1 MSEPFYQKIY
11 DALKQDIENGTYR
24 PGDQVPTEEA
34 LAKAFGVSKI
44 TSKRSLNMLAEDGYL
59 SRQKG
64 RGSFVTE
71 RAVEL
76 SLSSEDQSR
85 ISDSDARSSA
95 PVSANGPSD
104 SDAAFFH
111 SSEWSRTADQ
121 LPRIGLIYPSINSH
135 FGTTAVAAI
144 ADACRGQAH
153 LLLSLSHNDTRRE
166 EEAIL
171 SMIQA
176 PVDGLI
182 VFPGSSQF
190 LNPHLLQMVIDK
202 YPLVLIDQ
210 NIQAIRQTSVGTDNT
225 DAVFQALSYMVHHGH
240 RNVSVMLPTIV
251 NNVLQERQEAVF
263 QYSATTGFPLHQEL
277 WLNDVNIPSDDIP
290 EKDISRIARHLLSHP
305 EITSV
310 FAFHYAIAVAVKQ
323 AAVRIGRRLGED
335 LAVLCFDSPRLLL
348 EKPCFT
354 HIRQNEAAIGQKA
367 VELLLDLIRRPGL
380 PPQNVQIQAELVEG
394 ESFFTLT

>member
-11 DALKQDIENGTYR
+11 DALKRDIENGTYR

-34 LAKAFGVSKI
+34 LAKAFAVSKI
-44 TSKRSLNMLAEDGYL
+44 TSKRSLNMLAEDGYI

-71 RAVEL
+71 NVREL
-76 SLSSEDQSR
+76 FSASGEHASDTSSPAISEDMNF
-85 ISDSDARSSA
+85 DSA
-95 PVSANGPSD
+95 VSN
-104 SDAAFFH
+104 
-111 SSEWSRTADQ
+111 RTADC
-121 LPRIGLIYPSINSH
+121 LPHIGLIYPDMSSH
-135 FGTTAVAAI
+135 FGITAVTAI
-144 ADACRGQAH
+144 ADACRKKAH
-153 LLLSLSHNDTRRE
+153 LLLSFSHNDIRCE

-225 DAVFQALSYMVHHGH
+225 DAVFQALSYLAKHGH
-240 RNVSVMLPTIV
+240 QNVSIMLPTIV
-251 NNVLQERQEAVF
+251 NNVLQERQDAVF
-263 QYSATTGFPLHQEL
+263 QYSATTGFPLHREL
-277 WLNDVNIPSDDIP
+277 WLDDINLPSDDST
-290 EKDISRIARHLLSHP
+290 EKDIDRIARHLLSHP
-305 EITSV
+305 EITAV
-310 FAFHYAIAVAVKQ
+310 FAFHYAIAAAVKQ
-323 AAVRIGRRLGED
+323 AALRIGRCVGED
-335 LAVLCFDSPRLLL
+335 LAVLCFDSPRLFL

-354 HIRQNEAAIGQKA
+354 HIRQNEAAIGKKA
-367 VELLLDLIRRPGL
+367 VELLLDLIRCPGL
-380 PPQNVQIQAELVEG
+380 PPRNVQIQAELVEG
-394 ESFFTLT
+394 ESFFSLKQ